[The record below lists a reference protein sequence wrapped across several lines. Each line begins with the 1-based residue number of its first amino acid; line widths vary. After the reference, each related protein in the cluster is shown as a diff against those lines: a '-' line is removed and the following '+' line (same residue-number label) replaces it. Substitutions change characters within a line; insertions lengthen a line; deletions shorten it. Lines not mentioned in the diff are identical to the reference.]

1 MSTTHEEMQYKAS
14 AMHESANNLRRVIV
28 AMSNAVLEESES
40 NGMPSEAVYGVGSM
54 LESVAD
60 CIRFANDASSVVE
73 KPLGIDEY
81 LEFTDVVEDYN
92 WEINNIICQME
103 DILNAF
109 KVRS

>member
-1 MSTTHEEMQYKAS
+1 MSTTQEEMQYKAS
-14 AMHESANNLRRVIV
+14 AMHENANNLRRVIV
-28 AMSNAVLEESES
+28 AMSNVVLEESES
-40 NGMPSEAVYGVGSM
+40 NGMPGEAVYGIGPM

-81 LEFTDVVEDYN
+81 LEFTDIVEDYN

-103 DILNAF
+103 DMLNAF

>member
-1 MSTTHEEMQYKAS
+1 MSATHEEMQYKAS
-14 AMHESANNLRRVIV
+14 TMHESANNLRRVIV

-40 NGMPSEAVYGVGSM
+40 NGMPSEAVYGVGAM

-81 LEFTDVVEDYN
+81 LEFTDIVEDYN

>member
-1 MSTTHEEMQYKAS
+1 MSTTQEEMQYKAN
-14 AMHESANNLRRVIV
+14 AMHENANNLHRVIV
-28 AMSNAVLEESES
+28 AISNAVLEESES
-40 NGMPSEAVYGVGSM
+40 NDMPGEAVYGIGSM

-81 LEFTDVVEDYN
+81 LEFVDIVEDYN

>member
-1 MSTTHEEMQYKAS
+1 MSFTKEEMQFKAS
-14 AMHESANNLRRVIV
+14 AMHESASNLRRVIV

-40 NGMPSEAVYGVGSM
+40 NGMSDEAVYGVGSM

-60 CIRFANDASSVVE
+60 CIRFANDASSVAE

-81 LEFTDVVEDYN
+81 LEFTDIVEDYN
-92 WEINNIICQME
+92 WEINSIICRME
-103 DILNAF
+103 DILNTF